1 MDVNL
6 PDIDG
11 NTTHDQ
17 IEIHSILP
25 GYPGRGHHGQCNQ
38 RRPRKINL
46 AGYDGY
52 IEKPIDIDL
61 FQTRSNNSCNP
72 DGNKI
77 TSIREYMTPESRLRI
92 LQKQGCVSR
101 RGQCRQLHAPCQI
114 VNALGIQCEW
124 KSSGFEVVEFSKT
137 LTRLDII
144 LLDIHLP
151 YEDGYSALSKI
162 RSAENL
168 KSIPVVAVTAD
179 VSTDSMA
186 KAQKAGFNGFLGKPI
201 DPDRFPDQLRRILTG
216 DTVWEMY

>member
-1 MDVNL
+1 
-6 PDIDG
+6 
-11 NTTHDQ
+11 
-17 IEIHSILP
+17 
-25 GYPGRGHHGQCNQ
+25 
-38 RRPRKINL
+38 
-46 AGYDGY
+46 
-52 IEKPIDIDL
+52 
-61 FQTRSNNSCNP
+61 
-72 DGNKI
+72 
-77 TSIREYMTPESRLRI
+77 MTPESDFEFFKNKVALVVEDNAANFMLLARL
-92 LQKQGCVSR
+92 L
-101 RGQCRQLHAPCQI
+101 
-114 VNALGIQCEW
+114 NALGIQCEW

-162 RSAENL
+162 RYAENL